1 MDVAMVLWSMFV
13 SDMDRTICVL
23 LSNAQHSLVLC
34 YNDSSLSNMLITN
47 QRIHADWI
55 HCLPESDDMP

>member
-1 MDVAMVLWSMFV
+1 M
-13 SDMDRTICVL
+13 SDMDLTIVL
-23 LSNAQHSLVLC
+23 LSYSPDSLVLC

-55 HCLPESDDMP
+55 LESDDMP

>member
-1 MDVAMVLWSMFV
+1 MVLWSMFV
-13 SDMDRTICVL
+13 SDYCVL
-23 LSNAQHSLVLC
+23 LYNAQHSLVLC

-55 HCLPESDDMP
+55 HCPPESDDMP

>member
-13 SDMDRTICVL
+13 SDYCVL

-55 HCLPESDDMP
+55 HCPPESDDMP